1 MIALKTDKHAEDY
14 WEVMNNID
22 YKFAAIPI
30 AFILIRIWSL
40 CSDLIYVYARLSPQ
54 DLPRSWLVYVL
65 MYLLVRESRT
75 NFKIMPSPATFA

>member
-40 CSDLIYVYARLSPQ
+40 ISDILYVYVQLSPNK
-54 DLPRSWLVYVL
+54 LLKHKGTVWLVYTL
-65 MYLLVRESRT
+65 MYLLVCET
-75 NFKIMPSPATFA
+75 YY

>member
-40 CSDLIYVYARLSPQ
+40 CSDIIYVYVGLSPKH
-54 DLPRSWLVYVL
+54 LPPSLVYIL
-65 MYLLVRESRT
+65 MYLLVCENRT
-75 NFKIMPSPATFA
+75 RTKGRDYM

>member
-22 YKFAAIPI
+22 YKFALIPV

-40 CSDLIYVYARLSPQ
+40 VSDIVYIYAGLSP
-54 DLPRSWLVYVL
+54 DKHHLPKGVVYFL
-65 MYLLVRESRT
+65 MCSMV
-75 NFKIMPSPATFA
+75 